1 MIQYPNIN
9 PVILH
14 VTDTLQI
21 RWYGVM
27 YLIGFAASW
36 LALRLRTKH
45 LPGWETTDR
54 LNDLL
59 FYTALG
65 VILGGRIGYML
76 FYALPDWLSSP
87 ADIFKIWQGGMSFHG
102 GLLGVIFS
110 TWLFSRRY
118 HEAFWTIGDIIAPA
132 IPLGLLTGR
141 IGNFING
148 ELWGRTTD
156 VPWAMIFPHAGP
168 IPRHPSQLYAV
179 LLEGVLLF
187 IILWIYSAKP
197 RKIGSVAGLFLLGYG
212 CIRIFEEFFRQPD
225 PQYGYL
231 AFGWLTMGQLLCL
244 PMILFGLYL
253 MCCYSRKSKTSFQD
267 SKAYK

>member
-1 MIQYPNIN
+1 MMQYPNIN

-14 VTDTLQI
+14 ITDTLQI

-36 LALRLRTKH
+36 LVIRLRTKH

-65 VILGGRIGYML
+65 VIFGGRIGYML

-87 ADIFKIWQGGMSFHG
+87 TEIFKIWQGGMSFHG
-102 GLLGVIFS
+102 GLLGVVIS

-118 HEAFWTIGDIIAPA
+118 QIAFWTLGDIIAPA

-148 ELWGRTTD
+148 ELWGRVTD
-156 VPWAMIFPHAGP
+156 VPWAMVFPHAGAL
-168 IPRHPSQLYAV
+168 PRHPSQLYAV

-187 IILWIYSAKP
+187 IILWIYSAKV
-197 RKIGSVAGLFLLGYG
+197 RKTGAIAGMFLLGYG

-253 MCCYSRKSKTSFQD
+253 IYCYSSVSNTTFQD
-267 SKAYK
+267 VEFKK